1 MSTSDYLKSQSPKQL
16 LQLTCAVVDELV
28 RRDINRTVNNPINDY
43 TEWLVTRC
51 LRLKLAKTS
60 TQGYDATDD
69 DGLKYEIK
77 GRRITPRNKS
87 RQLSAI

>member
-16 LQLTCAVVDELV
+16 LQLTGAVVDELV
-28 RRDINRTVNNPINDY
+28 RRDINRTVNNPISDY